1 MVMPLDLSGVP
12 DNPPQLATLTQDKF
26 DRGVIS
32 LIDESKLPKNALKEA
47 DNITL
52 AEDGAPTPRPG
63 VDWYGIAPDADTLDG
78 GGMHVVGSTDVVHLL
93 RVAGGKIQRSL
104 DNGTTYTTC
113 TTTTGSTTPLTAGKK
128 AHTIQAN
135 DYTYIFNGWDNIVRY
150 DGSTTLQVYTALS
163 TPVGTSAVKTG
174 LAGTV
179 YTYRYRVSAV
189 NDIGYTVASVAVT
202 VSVLSTR
209 DLWDASNYVTFT
221 WGAVTGATRYD
232 IYVGQTAGEEVYID
246 SVEGN
251 ATTSYVDRGQAIEQ
265 VSIVAPDS
273 NTTQGP
279 RVADM
284 ALIGTRLYGTGDRDN
299 PYRVWI
305 SGAGRFIGQFSS
317 AYDATYIDLQKGG
330 QNKPIKVE
338 DYRDGKG
345 TPLATV
351 WCKSKDG
358 LGCIWQGSLES
369 LTIGDVTFPVPN
381 FYRLPGSRGT
391 DAPDSVVNVLNDYM
405 YYNSQAFYNL
415 GSRAQFLNLLST
427 DEASANIRPD
437 VKSIRQNMAYKIAAH
452 FQDAKVYFSVPMGSD
467 NNDTTIIFDT
477 ERKAWLPRGF
487 TIGFERFFTYTDTNN
502 NRHLLCWK
510 TGDTRFS
517 EISDSIR
524 GDYGAA
530 FRTVLTTGLLQINP
544 KDRTQFLWC
553 EEAEMEFAT
562 PRGEIDIEL
571 RAYTREEGFKTL
583 YTVTMEPD
591 ESAAVSW
598 DTIEWDTHPWDEAN
612 GEIVSYSEPSAKRYF
627 SVQEDINAYQL
638 SVTTETVD
646 ADYILRMLQI
656 KGTDTQSGKPREW
669 ELFPEEA

>member
-12 DNPPQLATLTQDKF
+12 DSPPQLATLTQDKF

-32 LIDESKLPKNALKEA
+32 LINESKLPKNTLAEA

-52 AEDGAPTPRPG
+52 AEDGAPTPRQG
-63 VDWYGIAPDADTLDG
+63 VDWYGVAPDANEIDG

-93 RVAGGKIQRSL
+93 RIAGGGIQRSL
-104 DNGTTYTTC
+104 DNGASWSTT
-113 TTTTGSTTPLTAGKK
+113 TTTTGSTTPLTAGKE
-128 AHTIQAN
+128 ARTVQAN

-150 DGSTTLQVYTALS
+150 DGTLTTQVYTALS
-163 TPVGTSAVKTG
+163 TPVGNTPTKTG
-174 LAGTV
+174 LAGTT

-189 NDIGYTVASVAVT
+189 NDIGYTVASIAVT
-202 VSVLSTR
+202 IQVDRTR
-209 DLWDASNYVTFT
+209 DQWDATNFVTFT

-232 IYVGQTAGEEVYID
+232 VYAGQTAGEEVYLD

-251 ATTSYVDRGQAIEQ
+251 ATTTYVDKGQAIEQ
-265 VSIVAPDS
+265 VAIVAPDS

-279 RVADM
+279 RVGDI
-284 ALIGTRLYGTGDRDN
+284 ALIGTRLYATADRDN

-305 SGAGRFIGQFSS
+305 SGAGRFIGMFSS
-317 AYDATYIDLQKGG
+317 AYEATYIDLQKGG
-330 QNKPIKVE
+330 QNKPVKVQ

-358 LGCIWQGSLES
+358 LGCIWQGTLES

-437 VKSIRQNMAYKIAAH
+437 VKSIRQNMSHKIAA
-452 FQDAKVYFSVPMGSD
+452 FYQDAKVYFSVPMGSD
-467 NNDTTIIFDT
+467 ENDTTIIFDT

-487 TIGFERFFTYTDTNN
+487 TLGFKRFFTYTDTNN

-510 TGDTRFS
+510 DGDSRFS

-524 GDYGAA
+524 GDYGEA
-530 FRTVLTTGLLQINP
+530 FTTILSTGQLPINP
-544 KDRTQFLWC
+544 KDRTEFMWC
-553 EEAEMEFAT
+553 ETVEMEFAQ
-562 PRGEIDIEL
+562 PRGTIQVEL
-571 RAYTREEGFKTL
+571 KAWTRYDGFKTIS
-583 YTVTMEPD
+583 TVTIEPD
-591 ESAAVSW
+591 ESAAQSW
-598 DTIEWDTHPWDEAN
+598 DTFGWDTQPWDQVNE
-612 GEIVSYSEPSAKRYF
+612 EIVTYSEPSAMRYF
-627 SVQEDINAYQL
+627 EVFEDIKSYQL
-638 SVTTETVD
+638 TVTTTDVD

-656 KGTDTQSGKPREW
+656 KGTATEGGKPREW
-669 ELFPEEA
+669 ELFPDEA